1 MATSFKLQLKNVQG
15 VLRKDSQEPTGVVIT
30 QVVDAIVKV
39 VKVIL
44 ST

>member
-1 MATSFKLQLKNVQG
+1 MATSFKLQLKNVQE
-15 VLRKDSQEPTGVVIT
+15 VVRKDSQEPTGVVIT